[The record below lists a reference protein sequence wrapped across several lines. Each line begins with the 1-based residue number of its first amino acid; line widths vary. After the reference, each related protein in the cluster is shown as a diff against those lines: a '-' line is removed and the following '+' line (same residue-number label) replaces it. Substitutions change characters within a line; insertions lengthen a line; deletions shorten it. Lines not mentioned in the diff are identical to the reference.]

1 MKLAVWIPITVTL
14 MIAAI
19 QSGVVSAPRRVQA
32 QQPVQPAPLAQLIE
46 TMGTVEIKRDVKGS
60 NYQRAKV
67 GENLYLGDLVRV
79 AKGAKGVV
87 RCTTNSRTWTIP
99 DDNVPRGVANVC
111 SPPS

>member
-1 MKLAVWIPITVTL
+1 MKLAVSMPITVTL

-19 QSGVVSAPRRVQA
+19 QSGVVSAPPRVQA
-32 QQPVQPAPLAQLIE
+32 QQQVKRAPLAQLIE
-46 TMGTVEIKRDVKGS
+46 TRGVVEMRREKGS
-60 NYQRAKV
+60 NYQTAKV

-79 AKGAKGVV
+79 AKGARGVV

>member
-1 MKLAVWIPITVTL
+1 MKLALSIPITVTL
-14 MIAAI
+14 MITALN
-19 QSGVVSAPRRVQA
+19 SGVVSAPIRVQA
-32 QQPVQPAPLAQLIE
+32 QQQVQPAPLAQLIE
-46 TMGTVEIKRDVKGS
+46 TIGKVEMKREKGS
-60 NYQRAKV
+60 DYQTAKL

-79 AKGAKGVV
+79 AKGSKGVV

>member
-1 MKLAVWIPITVTL
+1 MKLAVSIPITVTL

-19 QSGVVSAPRRVQA
+19 QSGVVSAPTRVQA
-32 QQPVQPAPLAQLIE
+32 QQHVKRAPLAQLIE
-46 TMGTVEIKRDVKGS
+46 TMGVVEIKREKGS
-60 NYQRAKV
+60 NYQTAKV

-79 AKGAKGVV
+79 GKGAKGVV

-99 DDNVPRGVANVC
+99 DDKVPRGVANVC

>member
-1 MKLAVWIPITVTL
+1 MKLAVSIPIAVTL
-14 MIAAI
+14 MITALN
-19 QSGVVSAPRRVQA
+19 SGVVSAPIRVQA
-32 QQPVQPAPLAQLIE
+32 QQQVQPAPIAQLIE
-46 TMGTVEIKRDVKGS
+46 TMGKVEIKREKGS
-60 NYQRAKV
+60 NYQTAKV

-79 AKGAKGVV
+79 AKGARGVV

>member
-1 MKLAVWIPITVTL
+1 MKLAVSMPMTVTL

-19 QSGVVSAPRRVQA
+19 QSGVVSAPTRVQA
-32 QQPVQPAPLAQLIE
+32 QQQVQRAPLAQLE
-46 TMGTVEIKRDVKGS
+46 TSKEVEMKREKGS
-60 NYQRAKV
+60 KYQKAKV

-79 AKGAKGVV
+79 AKGGRGVV

>member
-1 MKLAVWIPITVTL
+1 MKLAVLMPITLTL

-19 QSGVVSAPRRVQA
+19 QSGVVFAPTRVQA
-32 QQPVQPAPLAQLIE
+32 QQRVQRAPLAQLIE
-46 TMGTVEIKRDVKGS
+46 TRGVVEIKRENGS
-60 NYQRAKV
+60 NYQTAKV
-67 GENLYLGDLVRV
+67 GENLYRGDLVRV

-99 DDNVPRGVANVC
+99 DDKVPRGVVNVC

>member
-1 MKLAVWIPITVTL
+1 MKLAVSMPITVTL

-19 QSGVVSAPRRVQA
+19 QGGVVSAPTRVQA
-32 QQPVQPAPLAQLIE
+32 QQQVQPAPLAQLIE
-46 TMGTVEIKRDVKGS
+46 TMGVVEIKREKGS
-60 NYQRAKV
+60 NYQTAKV

-99 DDNVPRGVANVC
+99 DDKVPRGVANVC

>member
-1 MKLAVWIPITVTL
+1 MKLAVSMPITVTL

-19 QSGVVSAPRRVQA
+19 QSGVVSAPTRVQA
-32 QQPVQPAPLAQLIE
+32 QQQVQRPPLAQLIE
-46 TMGTVEIKRDVKGS
+46 TKGRVEMKRQNGS
-60 NYQRAKV
+60 TYQTAKEK
-67 GENLYLGDLVRV
+67 ENLYLGDLVRV
-79 AKGAKGVV
+79 AKGGRGVV

>member
-1 MKLAVWIPITVTL
+1 MKLAVSMPITVTL

-19 QSGVVSAPRRVQA
+19 QSGVVSAPTRVQA
-32 QQPVQPAPLAQLIE
+32 QQQVQRAPLAQLIQ
-46 TMGTVEIKRDVKGS
+46 TMGVVEMKREKGS
-60 NYQRAKV
+60 NYQKAKE
-67 GENLYLGDLVRV
+67 GEYLYLGDLLRV
-79 AKGAKGVV
+79 AKGGRGVV

>member
-1 MKLAVWIPITVTL
+1 MKLAVSMPITVTL

-19 QSGVVSAPRRVQA
+19 QSGVVSAPTRVQA
-32 QQPVQPAPLAQLIE
+32 QQQVQRAPLAQLE
-46 TMGTVEIKRDVKGS
+46 TSKGVEMKREKGS
-60 NYQRAKV
+60 KYQKAKE
-67 GENLYLGDLVRV
+67 GEYLYLGDLLRV
-79 AKGAKGVV
+79 AKGGRGVV